1 MKRNSLAVQFKRVLF
16 ALALVSAANLA
27 QAADI
32 HVVSSGGFA
41 AAYKALSPGF
51 EKKTGHKLISDWGPS
66 MGETRQAIPNR
77 LARGEQFD
85 VVIMVGDSLDGLVKA
100 GKVSQKDHELLAL
113 SRIGLAVKAGA
124 PKPDISSMDALK
136 RTLLTSHSIVYSDSA
151 SGVYLSTVLFKRLG
165 VEEQLKGKARMIP
178 AEPVGNVVAR
188 GEAELGFQ
196 QISELK
202 PLAGIDI
209 VGPLPEEAQQVTP
222 FSAGIVVGARQP
234 EAARELLDYL
244 ASPEAQ
250 DIIKQT
256 GLDPAPKNHK

>member
-1 MKRNSLAVQFKRVLF
+1 MKRNSLAVQFKRVVF
-16 ALALVSAANLA
+16 ALALVSVASWA

-41 AAYKALSPGF
+41 AAYKALGPGF

-124 PKPDISSMDALK
+124 PKPDISSIDALK
-136 RTLLTSHSIVYSDSA
+136 KTLLAAHSIAYSDSA

-196 QISELK
+196 QLSELK

-209 VGPLPEEAQQVTP
+209 VGPLPEAAQQVTP

-250 DIIKQT
+250 DIIRQA
-256 GLDPAPKNHK
+256 GLDPAPRHRQ